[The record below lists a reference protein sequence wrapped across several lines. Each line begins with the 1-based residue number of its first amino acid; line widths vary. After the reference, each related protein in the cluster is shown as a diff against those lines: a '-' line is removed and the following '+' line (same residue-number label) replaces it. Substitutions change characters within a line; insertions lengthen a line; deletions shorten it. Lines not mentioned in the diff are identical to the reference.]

1 MTDPETT
8 VRPAGEG
15 ANSQAVLG
23 LLAGRPGVTV
33 HRCLA
38 DGDLVVTHTTVL
50 KPTGERVVAFD
61 LRRLVDGSVTEHW
74 SDEEPWVDET
84 ANGHSQVDGPTE
96 TDLRADRRESRAVVE
111 ATVRIIL
118 VENDFSDLDR
128 YLAGEDYTQHNPRFA
143 DGVSGL
149 AQALRALAEQ
159 GVTMRYSDVLH
170 VVAEGDFVYTHS
182 HGSFAGTPFVF
193 HDLFRVAGGRVAE
206 HWDVM
211 TAR

>member
-1 MTDPETT
+1 VTDPDTP
-8 VRPAGEG
+8 VGPAGEA
-15 ANSQAVLG
+15 ANKRAVLD
-23 LLAGRPGVTV
+23 LLARRPEVSV

-38 DGDLVVTHTTVL
+38 QGDLVVTHVTVV
-50 KPTGERVVAFD
+50 KPGGERVVAFD
-61 LRRLVDGSVTEHW
+61 LWRLVDGSVAEHW

-96 TDLRADRRESRAVVE
+96 ANLAADREESRAVVE
-111 ATVRIIL
+111 ATVRTIL
-118 VENDFSDLDR
+118 VENDFSDLNR
-128 YLAGEDYTQHNPRFA
+128 YLAGEDYAQHNPRFA

-149 AQALRALAEQ
+149 AAAVRALADQ

-193 HDLFRVAGGRVAE
+193 HDLFRVAAGRAAE

-211 TAR
+211 TTR